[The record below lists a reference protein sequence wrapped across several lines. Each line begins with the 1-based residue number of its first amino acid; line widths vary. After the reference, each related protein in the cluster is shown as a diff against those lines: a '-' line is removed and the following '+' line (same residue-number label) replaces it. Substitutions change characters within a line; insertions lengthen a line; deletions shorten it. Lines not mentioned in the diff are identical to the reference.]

1 MPVSSPSRAGA
12 ENFPPPLMRFLK
24 RDLGSRSSG
33 RPRASPM
40 LIAKKNAAGVIETT
54 QEPSSPKVT
63 CFGQVSAR
71 RSANAKAKAAASHR
85 PWWRHK
91 KALSCSKVGSRFGSW
106 FLFCKS
112 CYCKKVDA
120 REDSFR
126 ANTNQKCQKNDNGA
140 SVNKSDDD
148 SSSSSSSSSENEVGG
163 VKREKLGVGIQES
176 AKDFVF
182 CPPKNALILTRC
194 RSAPYRSSSLAARI
208 WGSPFEPAGTEAA
221 KTEIEAKTEQESHP
235 SPEKAAEESRISPG
249 NSTKLETEKNA
260 NTESNDQ
267 DSKGT
272 EGGEVV
278 HPLVLTRSK
287 SEPARTGERLN
298 PERSFG

>member
-1 MPVSSPSRAGA
+1 MKSLSMSVSSPSRAGPK
-12 ENFPPPLMRFLK
+12 NFPPPLMRFLK
-24 RDLGSRSSG
+24 SDLGSRSSG

-40 LIAKKNAAGVIETT
+40 LIGKKNAVGVIETT

-71 RSANAKAKAAASHR
+71 RSAANAKAKTTASQR

-91 KALSCSKVGSRFGSW
+91 KNLSCSKVSLRFGSW

-112 CYCKKVDA
+112 GCCKKVDA
-120 REDSFR
+120 TEDSFR
-126 ANTNQKCQKNDNGA
+126 GNSTRKCQKNDNGA
-140 SVNKSDDD
+140 PADKSDNN
-148 SSSSSSSSSENEVGG
+148 SCSSESEVDG
-163 VKREKLGVGIQES
+163 VKCENLGVGIRES
-176 AKDFVF
+176 KEDFVF

-208 WGSPFEPAGTEAA
+208 WGSPFEPTGIEAA
-221 KTEIEAKTEQESHP
+221 KTEIEAKTEQKSHP
-235 SPEKAAEESRISPG
+235 CRENVAKESRISPE
-249 NSTKLETEKNA
+249 NSTKLETENA
-260 NTESNDQ
+260 NTENNNQ

-278 HPLVLTRSK
+278 HPLLLTRCK

-298 PERSFG
+298 RERSFW